1 MPGRDGRQRAACRVV
16 VIDDRRDAR
25 YALQRILEF
34 SGHEVHVA
42 ADGPQG
48 IELACTVRPDLV
60 LCDIGLSGEM
70 SGYDV
75 VRQLRQLPE
84 TAHSHVVAVTGYG
97 QDEVRQRATEA
108 GFHRHLIKPV
118 SLASL
123 EPDHCRAP
131 LQHRQ
136 SPANSRKCGQVT
148 SLSG

>member
-1 MPGRDGRQRAACRVV
+1 MALLAVANGRCRVV

-42 ADGPQG
+42 ADGPHG
-48 IELACTVRPDLV
+48 IELACAVRPDLV

-75 VRQLRQLPE
+75 VRKLRQLPE
-84 TAHSHVVAVTGYG
+84 TANSYVVAVTGYG

-108 GFHRHLIKPV
+108 GFHQHLIKPV
-118 SLASL
+118 SLAALNLIIAELPCNTASQAQTA
-123 EPDHCRAP
+123 ESAG
-131 LQHRQ
+131 
-136 SPANSRKCGQVT
+136 K
-148 SLSG
+148 